1 MSQEIRRP
9 LSRRQFL
16 ALVGTSSLG
25 GLLAACGAPT
35 TTTQP
40 TAASG
45 SAPTSAPAPTTAL
58 APTTAPAPTA
68 APTAS
73 SEIVNLRYVF
83 VGSPQKDTDAVQ
95 KDLSQLIQQK
105 GVNATITLE
114 VIDWGAYNERVTLM
128 NTGGEPFDLVFTA
141 PWINNYYQNVANGTL
156 RPLDD
161 LLVQYAPGLWASM
174 PPTTWDA
181 ARVGGKIY
189 GVINQQ
195 IFPKLFGPVFR
206 KDLAEKYQID
216 VEGITSYEQLTPI
229 LQQIKD
235 GEPDLRYVFLG
246 DNASHKEIWGYDP
259 IDQALGFPAVK
270 FDDSSARVVNF
281 FETPEAVA
289 YATLAK
295 TWREAGFT
303 SIDELKKEEIDGLIK
318 AGQVAVLMAEVI
330 KPGVEQELANKYGQ
344 EWVGRALAPNY
355 LTTGGVVAT
364 LTGIPTT
371 SQHPETAMQFLEL
384 VNTDPEVYNLL
395 AKGIEGTHWRFVD
408 AKNRVIELIPDSG
421 YNPNTDWEFGNQ
433 FNAYYTDPA
442 AVGNWERTKALNDA
456 AKPSPILG
464 FTFDRTPVETELAQ
478 LSEVFARA
486 LKPVYA
492 GDGDVAANIAAGN
505 AELKAAGADVVIA
518 EIQRQIDAWLATRGG

>member
-1 MSQEIRRP
+1 MSQESRTP
-9 LSRRQFL
+9 LSRRRFL

-25 GLLAACGAPT
+25 GLLAACGAPPAA
-35 TTTQP
+35 TQP
-40 TAASG
+40 TAAGGSG
-45 SAPTSAPAPTTAL
+45 PTSAPAPTAAATV
-58 APTTAPAPTA
+58 APTTAP
-68 APTAS
+68 TAS
-73 SEIVNLRYVF
+73 AEVVNLRYVF
-83 VGSPQKDTDAVQ
+83 AGSPQSDAAAVQ
-95 KDLSQLIQQK
+95 EALSQLIQQK
-105 GVNATITLE
+105 GLNATITLE
-114 VIDWGAYNERVTLM
+114 PVDYGAFNERVTLM
-128 NTGGEPFDLVFTA
+128 NTGGEAFDLVFTA

-156 RPLDD
+156 RPLDE
-161 LLVQYAPGLWASM
+161 LLPQYAPGLWASM

-206 KDLAEKYQID
+206 KDLVEKYQID
-216 VEGITSYEQLTPI
+216 VEGISSYEQLTPI

-235 GEPDLRYVFLG
+235 GEPELRYVFLG

-270 FDDSSARVVNF
+270 FDDSGARVVNY

-303 SIDELKKEEIDGLIK
+303 SLDELKQEEIDGLIK
-318 AGQVAVLMAEVI
+318 SGQVAVLMAEVI

-344 EWVGRALAPNY
+344 EWVSRALAPNY
-355 LTTGGVVAT
+355 ITTGGVVAT
-364 LTGIPTT
+364 LTGIPA
-371 SQHPETAMQFLEL
+371 SSAHPEAAMQFLEL

-395 AKGIEGTHWRFVD
+395 AKGIEGTHWQFVD
-408 AKNRVIELIPDSG
+408 AEDRVIELIADSG
-421 YNPNTDWEFGNQ
+421 YNPNSDWQFGNQ

-442 AVGNWERTKALNDA
+442 AVGNWERTRELNDA

-478 LSEVFARA
+478 LGEVFARA

-492 GDGDVAANIAAGN
+492 GEGDVAANIAAGN
-505 AELKAAGADVVIA
+505 AELEAAGAGAVLA
-518 EIQRQIDAWLATRGG
+518 ELQRQIDAWLATRGG